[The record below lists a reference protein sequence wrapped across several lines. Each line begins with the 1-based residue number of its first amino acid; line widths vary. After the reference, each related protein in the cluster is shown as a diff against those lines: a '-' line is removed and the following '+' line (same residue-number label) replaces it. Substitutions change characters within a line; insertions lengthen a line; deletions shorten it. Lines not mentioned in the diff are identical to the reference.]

1 MEQIP
6 MDISLYILRFMI
18 TVPDLIWKFSFVQK
32 PWMILQ
38 RLDRPIILDM
48 RKNRKVKEPEEM
60 QFQKENAFILMKL
73 MREEGGRPV
82 YTAVSGQESD
92 YEALAASLIDR

>member
-18 TVPDLIWKFSFVQK
+18 TVPDLIWKSSFVQK

-38 RLDRPIILDM
+38 RLMALKD
-48 RKNRKVKEPEEM
+48 PEELDHKH
-60 QFQKENAFILMKL
+60 Q
-73 MREEGGRPV
+73 P
-82 YTAVSGQESD
+82 
-92 YEALAASLIDR
+92 

>member
-1 MEQIP
+1 
-6 MDISLYILRFMI
+6 
-18 TVPDLIWKFSFVQK
+18 
-32 PWMILQ
+32 
-38 RLDRPIILDM
+38 
-48 RKNRKVKEPEEM
+48 
-60 QFQKENAFILMKL
+60 MKL